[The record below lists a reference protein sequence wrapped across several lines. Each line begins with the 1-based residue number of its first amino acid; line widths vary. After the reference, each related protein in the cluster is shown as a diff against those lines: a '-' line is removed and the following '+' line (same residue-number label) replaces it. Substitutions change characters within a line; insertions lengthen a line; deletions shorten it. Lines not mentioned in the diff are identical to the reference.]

1 MRLATL
7 VAVRLAVPEECQGMG
22 YGSRAVEQVY
32 RFYNG
37 DFVDLGDDGSDN
49 EDSEEEPG
57 PEEAKVYRSMAART
71 NFVAQHRLELLYSA
85 KEICRH
91 MA

>member
-1 MRLATL
+1 MQPSMRLATL

-49 EDSEEEPG
+49 EDSEEEVSG
-57 PEEAKVYRSMAART
+57 SLA
-71 NFVAQHRLELLYSA
+71 NHHRQD
-85 KEICRH
+85 
-91 MA
+91 